1 MYCICSIPSFSN
13 KKDKK
18 VNTHCL
24 SYPPWPLFQDIH
36 THLHTRT
43 LFVPIVKIQSTSILC
58 GFHIYEF
65 PYLLKLTIIP
75 QNQYLGYFQLFM
87 HMLKAAKK
95 FESPNIHV
103 PSCGLTR
110 QCSAFVLWFSW
121 YRRIFLHYI
130 LWPIFFFTFLCFSL
144 MTSLFLNSPQAI

>member
-1 MYCICSIPSFSN
+1 MDGWMDRSM
-13 KKDKK
+13 DG
-18 VNTHCL
+18 
-24 SYPPWPLFQDIH
+24 W
-36 THLHTRT
+36 
-43 LFVPIVKIQSTSILC
+43 IQSILIICRFCTSKFACSLKFIC
-58 GFHIYEF
+58 
-65 PYLLKLTIIP
+65 YLK
-75 QNQYLGYFQLFM
+75 NQYLGYFQLFM

-144 MTSLFLNSPQAI
+144 MTSLFLNSPQASWLSAVSDS